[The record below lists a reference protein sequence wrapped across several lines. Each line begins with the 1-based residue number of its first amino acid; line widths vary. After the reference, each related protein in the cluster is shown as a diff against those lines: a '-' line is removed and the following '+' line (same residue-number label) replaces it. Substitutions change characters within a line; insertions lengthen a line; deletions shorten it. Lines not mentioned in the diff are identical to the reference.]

1 MLKHFQ
7 EDLKDYHYQTEVFTY
22 SPIIINEIEKWKL
35 DYENELQEMNN
46 GHFIDNLEKYLEV
59 LKSSL

>member
-1 MLKHFQ
+1 MVSQKYSLVLFVDK
-7 EDLKDYHYQTEVFTY
+7 TEVFTY